1 MGGGMS
7 GGAMRGG
14 GGISVSGACGAR
26 KTRTS
31 DEQAASKPEL
41 PTAAELGQLNTKA
54 WDNVYSQL
62 ELTSEQQ
69 QKVDALLSELKSTA
83 DKLAKEQ
90 AEARSAYGKAVTQTV
105 IMESARKVMDAAE
118 AIRNFNPNSKFDLG
132 IAGILTVAQ
141 KAKYRELKQRS

>member
-1 MGGGMS
+1 
-7 GGAMRGG
+7 MRG
-14 GGISVSGACGAR
+14 GGISVGGTCSAR
-26 KTRTS
+26 NKPKTS
-31 DEQAASKPEL
+31 DEPAASKAEL
-41 PTAAELGQLNTKA
+41 PTAAELAQLNTKV